1 MSLAERAGLALL
13 HRIDPERAHALALA
27 ALRLGLVPLP
37 RPYVS
42 PRLAV
47 RIAGLDLPNPL
58 GLAAGFDKNA
68 VALAQLLRAGF
79 GFVEV
84 GAITPRPQPGNP
96 RPRLFRLPE
105 ARAVIN
111 RFGFNNDGA
120 DAIARRLARPRP
132 PGIVGINLGAN
143 RDSADRAGDY
153 VAVLRICG
161 PHADFATVNVSSPN
175 TAGLRGLQAPGE
187 LAALLARVVAA
198 RDALPR
204 PIPLFLKIAPDLDAA
219 AIAAI
224 ADIALARGI
233 DGIIATNTTVAR
245 DGVAGSRHADQAGGL
260 SGPPLA
266 PLARAALAALHAHLG
281 GRLPL
286 IAAGGIDSAGE
297 AFARIRAGASAVQ
310 VYTAL
315 SYEGLSLVPRILR
328 GLDALLQRNGHATL
342 AEAVGAAAPGTAG
355 AGQASPRSSAG

>member
-37 RPYVS
+37 RPFVS

-120 DAIARRLARPRP
+120 EAIARRLARPRP
-132 PGIVGINLGAN
+132 HGIVGINLGVQP
-143 RDSADRAGDY
+143 RQRRPRGG
-153 VAVLRICG
+153 LRRGAAHLRGRMPIS
-161 PHADFATVNVSSPN
+161 PRSNVSSPN

-187 LAALLARVVAA
+187 LGRAA
-198 RDALPR
+198 R
-204 PIPLFLKIAPDLDAA
+204 
-219 AIAAI
+219 
-224 ADIALARGI
+224 ARGGRARRPCPGRSRCFSRSPPI
-233 DGIIATNTTVAR
+233 WTRPRSRRSPTSPLPGASTGSSRPTPLSRATAWPA
-245 DGVAGSRHADQAGGL
+245 AGTADQAGGL

-266 PLARAALAALHAHLG
+266 PLARAALARAARPSGRAAAADRRG
-281 GRLPL
+281 G
-286 IAAGGIDSAGE
+286 GS
-297 AFARIRAGASAVQ
+297 IRPGKPSPASA
-310 VYTAL
+310 
-315 SYEGLSLVPRILR
+315 P
-328 GLDALLQRNGHATL
+328 
-342 AEAVGAAAPGTAG
+342 APARC
-355 AGQASPRSSAG
+355 RSTPP